1 MKPQVKI
8 GLYVVTAIGTLLF
21 GILFFNAWRGMGEAS
36 TRTASVTGAAATN
49 AVMATDVE
57 GGAAGGDDRDEVT
70 PEREEVPMEGA
81 VALTGRGLGRLV
93 GWGLLA
99 VVSVVGLGVLAAYDI
114 SQYTANRTGEAL
126 FDDEGEEVGE
136 STYEQVEKAYGEGDY
151 LEAIRLLR
159 EFVKE
164 KPQAVH
170 GQIRIAE
177 IYEKDLNNPLA
188 AALEYEEVLQRH
200 FDPERKA
207 WTAIHLVNL
216 YNRLNKPQQAVALM
230 QRVVM
235 EFPDTPAAAKA
246 RDRLTASGVEIAG
259 SAAEGGGPDGP
270 PRDPEP
276 PSNLPPGFRPR
287 GG

>member
-8 GLYVVTAIGTLLF
+8 GLYVVTALGTLVF
-21 GILFFNAWRGMGEAS
+21 GILFFNAWRGMGEPAP
-36 TRTASVTGAAATN
+36 RTPSVAPS
-49 AVMATDVE
+49 
-57 GGAAGGDDRDEVT
+57 VT
-70 PEREEVPMEGA
+70 PEREVVPMEGSG
-81 VALTGRGLGRLV
+81 VMTGRGLGRMI

-99 VVSVVGLGVLAAYDI
+99 VVSVVGLGALAAYDI
-114 SQYTANRTGEAL
+114 TQYTANRTGEAL
-126 FDDEGEEVGE
+126 FDDEGEEIGE

-159 EFVKE
+159 EFIRE

-188 AALEYEEVLQRH
+188 AALEYEEVLQRT
-200 FDPERKA
+200 FDPERKS

-230 QRVVM
+230 QRVVA
-235 EFPDTPAAAKA
+235 EFPETPAAAKA
-246 RDRLTASGVEIAG
+246 RDRLEASGIELTG
-259 SAAEGGGPDGP
+259 SAEAPEGGGGHP
-270 PRDPEP
+270 PDPEP